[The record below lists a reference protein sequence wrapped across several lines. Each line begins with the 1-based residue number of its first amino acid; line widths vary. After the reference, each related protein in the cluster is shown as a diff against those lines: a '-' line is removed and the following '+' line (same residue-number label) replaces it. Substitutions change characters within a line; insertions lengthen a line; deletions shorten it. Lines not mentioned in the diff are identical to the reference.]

1 MYFWTLLS
9 MESDQLCV
17 ACASCFGK
25 EGFSYISWFSFLI
38 FCFLPSVAVNTS
50 AGILM
55 WEVFTLGKQPYE
67 LYDNMQVIEK
77 VSQGYRLYR
86 PQLVSD
92 ITYQIMY
99 NCWHEVCV
107 SACTFQSQC
116 NTQGKILLTNLLV

>member
-1 MYFWTLLS
+1 MCVLLRR
-9 MESDQLCV
+9 
-17 ACASCFGK
+17 K
-25 EGFSYISWFSFLI
+25 RSYLALLDFHFLSSI
-38 FCFLPSVAVNTS
+38 AVNIF

-92 ITYQIMY
+92 IIYQIMY

-107 SACTFQSQC
+107 SAHANWRKQNNWSHYES
-116 NTQGKILLTNLLV
+116 LLIAELMFVVENIPYKSHCLCVAHSI

>member
-1 MYFWTLLS
+1 MHLVLGKDSLAFLDFHFLS
-9 MESDQLCV
+9 S
-17 ACASCFGK
+17 
-25 EGFSYISWFSFLI
+25 I
-38 FCFLPSVAVNTS
+38 AVNIS

-99 NCWHEVCV
+99 NCWHEVCIT
-107 SACTFQSQC
+107 AYINC
-116 NTQGKILLTNLLV
+116 GKKN

>member
-1 MYFWTLLS
+1 MLHVCLVPQKRGSLAFLDFYFLS
-9 MESDQLCV
+9 ST
-17 ACASCFGK
+17 AAN
-25 EGFSYISWFSFLI
+25 I
-38 FCFLPSVAVNTS
+38 F

-92 ITYQIMY
+92 IIYQIMY
-99 NCWHEVCV
+99 NCWHEVCI
-107 SACTFQSQC
+107 SAHTNWRKQS
-116 NTQGKILLTNLLV
+116 KRSH

>member
-9 MESDQLCV
+9 VESDQLCV

-25 EGFSYISWFSFLI
+25 KGLSYISWFSFLI
-38 FCFLPSVAVNTS
+38 FCFLPSVAVDTS

-107 SACTFQSQC
+107 SACTFQSQF